1 MDSTFGLLIVAAVL
15 IGLGWM
21 LSQLLSRTDRNA
33 DPGNGYDA
41 SQDF

>member
-15 IGLGWM
+15 SGLGWM

-33 DPGNGYDA
+33 DPGNG
-41 SQDF
+41 